1 MEELTKIMARAQ
13 QKAKLFC
20 IWSSTVDKVLDGF
33 VVPKPGKCSTHD
45 LFKNHFGVWLLFL
58 TPATGL
64 SYLQELLKEGQE
76 KGLTCSEQYSE
87 LASAISEAEKVLQA
101 ASGLSSGPDRYKP
114 DLVLFSLLWPL
125 GLHVIPT

>member
-1 MEELTKIMARAQ
+1 MWGRYRYTMEELTKIMARAQ

-33 VVPKPGKCSTHD
+33 VTPKPGKC
-45 LFKNHFGVWLLFL
+45 L
-58 TPATGL
+58 TPQHFQCMVHLFSAPPPSTTAGL
-64 SYLQELLKEGQE
+64 DYLQELLKEGQE

-101 ASGLSSGPDRYKP
+101 ASGLSSGPGR
-114 DLVLFSLLWPL
+114 
-125 GLHVIPT
+125 